1 MNFDPTTALILG
13 ISGFIGIISWI
24 WLIVLAFKKSVS
36 WGLFV
41 LLAPFLLG
49 FIAVMLGGAAM
60 AAGAGGSFMYII
72 TAATIL
78 PFIIFGFKHFNDVK
92 IPLILYILVNLTSA
106 YYTNSMINSLGMN
119 EMMAI
124 QQELVTGKITEEEA
138 QQRMLEWA
146 EKLEQS
152 GMLSEEDQR
161 DLRAMRELQE
171 QNQENN
177 RSERSYAPK
186 ADEKNTADEY
196 DAYAEAEKRQKES
209 QRRLREKLAAR
220 AKDSSRYKIKE
231 QKPTYFKVSFF
242 KIKNY
247 LGREV
252 KITGI
257 NNAVHK
263 GTLSRVLSGE
273 NRLIISK
280 RINNGR
286 FDFTL
291 HRSDIK
297 LILVKK

>member
-13 ISGFIGIISWI
+13 ICGLIGLVTWI

-49 FIAVMLGGAAM
+49 FITVMVASTAM
-60 AAGAGGSFMYII
+60 AAGGGTSLMYII
-72 TAATIL
+72 TAATML
-78 PFIIFGFKHFNDVK
+78 PFLVFGFKYFREVK
-92 IPLILYILVNLTSA
+92 IPLVLYILVNITSA
-106 YYTNSMINSLGMN
+106 YYTNDMMNSLGMN

-124 QQELVTGKITEEEA
+124 QQDLISGKITEEEA

-152 GMLSEEDQR
+152 GMLSEQDQR
-161 DLRAMRELQE
+161 DLRAMRELSE
-171 QNQENN
+171 QNQQTGN
-177 RSERSYAPK
+177 RTPDFVPR
-186 ADEKNTADEY
+186 ADEENEADKY
-196 DAYAEAEKRQKES
+196 DTYAEAEKRQKES

-220 AKDSSRYKIKE
+220 AKDKSRYQIKE
-231 QKPTYFKVSFF
+231 NKPSYFKVSFF

-247 LGREV
+247 VGREV
-252 KITGI
+252 KITGT
-257 NNAVHK
+257 NGAVHI
-263 GTLSRVLSGE
+263 GTLTKVLDGE
-273 NRLIISK
+273 NRLIMSK
-280 RINNGR
+280 SVKNGR

-297 LILVKK
+297 LILVRK